1 MKKNLIINIGRQ
13 FGSGGKS
20 IGEKLA
26 ARLNIKLYDKELLLL
41 AARESGFSEE
51 CFEQCDEQRGL
62 LRTLFGYFRT
72 PFVGNYS
79 HCDSPLSGETLFRIQ
94 SDVIQRIAARESC
107 IFVGRCAD
115 YILREHP
122 ATINLFFTADN
133 EERIRRITLRLGCS
147 ATEAEAKMEEMDRQR
162 ARYYNYYAL
171 RTWGEA
177 ATYDLTIN
185 TSRLGEEGTVDLLI
199 DFINKRMKIND

>member
-13 FGSGGKS
+13 DGSGGKS
-20 IGEKLA
+20 IGEQLA

-62 LRTLFGYFRT
+62 LRTLYGYFRT

-133 EERIRRITLRLGCS
+133 EERIRRITSRLGCS
-147 ATEAEAKMEEMDRQR
+147 TTEAEAKMEEMDRQR
-162 ARYYNYYAL
+162 ARYYNYYAS

>member
-1 MKKNLIINIGRQ
+1 MHENYIINIGRQ
-13 FGSGGKS
+13 FGSGGKA
-20 IGEKLA
+20 IGEKIA
-26 ARLNIKLYDKELLLL
+26 TRLGIKLYDKELIML

-51 CFEQCDEQRGL
+51 CFEQCDEQKGV
-62 LRTLFGYFRT
+62 LRALFGYFRA

-79 HCDSPLSGETLFRIQ
+79 NCDSPLSGETLFRIQ
-94 SDVIQRIAARESC
+94 SDVIRRVAERESC

-122 ATINLFFTADN
+122 RAVNIFLTANLED
-133 EERIRRITLRLGCS
+133 RIHRIASRTGC
-147 ATEAEAKMEEMDRQR
+147 TKQEAEAKIEAMDRQR
-162 ARYYNYYAL
+162 ARYYNYYTS

-185 TSRLGEEGTVDLLI
+185 TSILGDEATAELII
-199 DFINKRMKIND
+199 DFVNQKLNRKR

>member
-1 MKKNLIINIGRQ
+1 MHENYIINIGRQ

-20 IGEKLA
+20 IGEKIA
-26 ARLNIKLYDKELLLL
+26 TRLGIKLYDKELIML

-51 CFEQCDEQRGL
+51 CFEQCDEQKGV
-62 LRTLFGYFRT
+62 LRALFGYFRA

-79 HCDSPLSGETLFRIQ
+79 NCDTPLSGETLFRIQ
-94 SDVIQRIAARESC
+94 SDVIRQVAERESC

-122 ATINLFFTADN
+122 RAVNIFLTANLSD
-133 EERIRRITLRLGCS
+133 RIHRIASRTGC
-147 ATEAEAKMEEMDRQR
+147 TEQEAEAKIESMDRQR
-162 ARYYNYYAL
+162 ARYYNYYTS

-185 TSRLGEEGTVDLLI
+185 TSILGEEATAQLII
-199 DFINKRMKIND
+199 DFVNQKLNRKR

>member
-13 FGSGGKS
+13 YGSGGKS

-26 ARLNIKLYDKELLLL
+26 ARLNIQLYDKELLLL

-62 LRTLFGYFRT
+62 LRTLYGYFRT

-133 EERIRRITLRLGCS
+133 EERIRRITSRLGCS

-162 ARYYNYYAL
+162 ARYYNYYAS

>member
-13 FGSGGKS
+13 YGSGGKS
-20 IGEKLA
+20 IGEQLA

-62 LRTLFGYFRT
+62 LRTLYGYFRT

-133 EERIRRITLRLGCS
+133 EERIRRITSRLGCS
-147 ATEAEAKMEEMDRQR
+147 TTEAEAKMEEMDRQR
-162 ARYYNYYAL
+162 ARYYNYYAS

>member
-13 FGSGGKS
+13 YGSGGKS

-62 LRTLFGYFRT
+62 LRTLYGYFRT

-133 EERIRRITLRLGCS
+133 EERIRRITSRLGCS
-147 ATEAEAKMEEMDRQR
+147 ATEAEAKMVEMDRQR
-162 ARYYNYYAL
+162 ARYYNYYAS

>member
-13 FGSGGKS
+13 YGSGGKS

-62 LRTLFGYFRT
+62 LRTLYGYFRT

-133 EERIRRITLRLGCS
+133 EERIRRITSRLGCS
-147 ATEAEAKMEEMDRQR
+147 VTEAEAKMEEMDRQR
-162 ARYYNYYAL
+162 ARYYNYYAS